1 MDFLRAAFASSYGP
15 NKPKFFFWYPSGTTS
30 AEKKLLHKIDFFI
43 LSYACLGYF
52 AKWLD
57 QANLS
62 NAYVSGMKEDLRMY
76 GTEYNLA
83 TTCFQVGTILG
94 GIPSNLLLTWVPPRY
109 LLPGQEFIWLYP
121 LRFFIGLLEGS
132 SFVGIQYVL
141 GSWYKRTEIGKR
153 TAIFACSAY
162 VGTMVSGYI
171 QSGVQASLGGNLG
184 IEPWRW
190 VFIIDG
196 IITVVIAMY
205 GIAFFP
211 DTPEKTTAFYFT
223 EQEKER
229 AVERL
234 VEDDREPKGEFSWN
248 IFVRVVQSWQFYA
261 LSILWCFW
269 NTTVGKVG
277 NTVMQ
282 LYLKNDT
289 EHTWS
294 VYQIN
299 NIPTAINGWNI
310 VMILFLNVYV
320 DATGNRMTAV
330 MINIFSLILGTALL
344 TAWPLPLGARILS
357 YLLASLDGP
366 LSPLYL
372 AWANILCSSDKQV
385 RALTLA
391 CMNSFGAAVTTLIQ
405 QFLYPVTDA
414 PEYRKGF
421 PVSLACVCAMSGY
434 VFVVRGLELREER
447 RKSVEG
453 VDVEEGVEGVG
464 VRAEKVG

>member
-1 MDFLRAAFASSYGP
+1 MLMNCP
-15 NKPKFFFWYPSGTTS
+15 
-30 AEKKLLHKIDFFI
+30 
-43 LSYACLGYF
+43 
-52 AKWLD
+52 
-57 QANLS
+57 
-62 NAYVSGMKEDLRMY
+62 
-76 GTEYNLA
+76 
-83 TTCFQVGTILG
+83 
-94 GIPSNLLLTWVPPRY
+94 
-109 LLPGQEFIWLYP
+109 
-121 LRFFIGLLEGS
+121 
-132 SFVGIQYVL
+132 
-141 GSWYKRTEIGKR
+141 
-153 TAIFACSAY
+153 
-162 VGTMVSGYI
+162 
-171 QSGVQASLGGNLG
+171 
-184 IEPWRW
+184 
-190 VFIIDG
+190 DG

-277 NTVMQ
+277 NTVVSSPNPTNIRLLVSLADRGTNELYAQMQ

-330 MINIFSLILGTALL
+330 MINIVRDFLPPPPTTYSQLTRLYQFSLILGTALL

-421 PVSLACVCAMSGY
+421 PVSLACVCAMAGY